1 MKQKAEMHHDMSLV
15 RQTGE
20 ISVSDFRLFKKNA
33 DFGQKNTGF
42 GRKMQTLGRKIRVSA
57 KICLQAFFFC
67 VSIDFAWFRVNK
79 IHAV

>member
-1 MKQKAEMHHDMSLV
+1 MICPLSG
-15 RQTGE
+15 RQVKYQYR
-20 ISVSDFRLFKKNA
+20 ISAFFKKNA